1 MAKAKLTKGAVER
14 FQARAGVEQD
24 VLWDTEVKGFGIRLS
39 VRSNVRAY
47 FLQFRVKGTNKQ
59 RIITIGRHADPW
71 TCELA
76 RARAL
81 ELKVQMLGDGIS
93 GVDPVA
99 EAKRKEA
106 ERIEHERLQ
115 VAQST
120 TLKQVLDSYLANR
133 KLRPRT
139 AQDYRRHCEKNLAAY
154 LNKPVAQFTRN
165 DALAVFTEMSARAP
179 VQANACMSY
188 LRALLHHAREMHAT
202 DDGQFPVLAVNP
214 VSRLW
219 KLTEPNEESA
229 RETRIPLPK
238 IGACWNWL
246 RKRSAD
252 ARTETDRT
260 TADFVSCVLLTG
272 CRRNE
277 MGALFWTDIDF
288 EAKTL
293 TLRAE
298 ITKTKRKLVLPMSTV
313 LHDLLLARKHAPP
326 LDERVAR
333 RRRVQRASEYVFP
346 SNGRKTPYIVQA
358 QAVMEALTKIADC
371 DRDGERLHIHALR
384 RTFDDV
390 GMECRIDGDVRRI
403 LLNHVGHDVHS
414 TAYSNNRAFLAAAV
428 EQVAQWV
435 VNQAVVA
442 ERVASGTNVVPF
454 PQRA

>member
-1 MAKAKLTKGAVER
+1 MTTAKHEWTNKVKLTKREVER
-14 FQARAGVEQD
+14 FQARPGREQD
-24 VLWDTEVKGFGIRLS
+24 VLWDTDVKGFGMRLS

-47 FLQFRVKGTNKQ
+47 FLQFRVKGSNKE
-59 RIITIGRHADPW
+59 RIIQIGRHADPW

-76 RARAL
+76 RAKSL
-81 ELKVQMLGDGIS
+81 ELKSQMINGT
-93 GVDPVA
+93 DPIA
-99 EAKRKEA
+99 ERERKEA
-106 ERIEHERLQ
+106 ERIERERHD
-115 VAQST
+115 AAHST
-120 TLKQVLDSYLANR
+120 TLRQVLESYLANR

-154 LNKPVAQFTRN
+154 LEKPVAQFTRN

-179 VQANACMSY
+179 AQANACMSY
-188 LRALLHHAREMHAT
+188 ARALLHHAREMHAT

-214 VSRLW
+214 ISRLW
-219 KLTEPNEESA
+219 KLTDPNEELA

-246 RKRSAD
+246 RKRSAE

-260 TADFVSCVLLTG
+260 AADFVSCILLTG

-277 MGALFWTDIDF
+277 MGALLWTDVSF
-288 EAKTL
+288 EDKTL

-313 LHDLLLARKHAPP
+313 LHDLLLARKNAPP
-326 LDERVAR
+326 LDERIAR
-333 RRRVQRASEYVFP
+333 RRRVQRAAEYVFP

-358 QAVMEALTKIADC
+358 QAVMEALTKIAGAHC
-371 DRDGERLHIHALR
+371 HIHALR
-384 RTFDDV
+384 RTADDIA
-390 GMECRIDGDVRRI
+390 MDCRIDGDVRRI
-403 LLNHVGHDVHS
+403 LLNHVGADVHS

-435 VNQAVVA
+435 VTQGVRAEQIASGANVVA
-442 ERVASGTNVVPF
+442 LF
-454 PQRA
+454 PARA